1 MNNFQ
6 HATKSEVLD
15 NTSLDTSSAT
25 GVVSPE
31 VEEFDNISLDADAL
45 TNDMLNDSMLG
56 EDTAGRPASNT
67 FTFNRGNLDQYEFDA
82 DDFDMDA
89 LNEGDVAVDASASVP
104 GEMLDDEALDDAS
117 DDLYAADSADLSDT
131 DLSDA
136 DLSDADILEEEIL
149 EGDDAIDEV
158 GDDTFDTVGE
168 VMEVEV
174 IDSEEQDRSYEVY
187 QEGSLTYFRYYL
199 DDEEDGGFYEQD
211 GPVSPRPF
219 LSAGA
224 MGVGVLAATF
234 GVGLLVA
241 EGTNRRAQDAAK
253 GTVADA
259 STQQQPIGSKRIKT
273 EAKGD
278 PASPESLKP
287 VWSAADKALGKSVT
301 AKSSNTGLLA
311 ATKAEDKVSLAAAKI
326 AGGGTAI
333 AAASTATPASAST
346 WNSSA
351 AATPY
356 IPPAMAVTPVVTPNY
371 EVVTASTLPA
381 VPLPKLSAVPSQS
394 LSSYSAI
401 TEEQRRLTQRMEALR
416 NANNP
421 DYSSAQDALQATSTL
436 NTTTTPAAWRPDIEA
451 RTYVTDPIRSD
462 SAALV
467 TPVEGAYNDIEPL
480 NTAPSVLSEPT
491 NSELANE
498 DVAVA
503 PLETNLLAAPPNSQS
518 EEARQRAELQKQLM
532 NQAIAQPV
540 TGLLVVPVSTT
551 PSTPEVTPL
560 TTTPSGLNGTTQL
573 ESGAT
578 QLDVIEAGTVLESS
592 IELEPIPAE
601 FDEADPLLEAQ
612 VPTDALTTRAIPTA
626 QDITAMQVEQVGV
639 QFDEENIV
647 DSLQEL
653 LTLAQK
659 PQVLLQPLTMTAAQ
673 EVLQSTQELEEQF
686 RVLTLNSADYNQLW
700 RMTARSSERLLA
712 PAHGFV
718 DYQRNVIAVMEGNS
732 LATTVERSSVRQ
744 LAQAL
749 TPATGELGQN

>member
-15 NTSLDTSSAT
+15 STSLESSSAT
-25 GVVSPE
+25 GVASPE
-31 VEEFDNISLDADAL
+31 TEEFDNISLDADAL
-45 TNDMLNDSMLG
+45 NNSMLNDSMLG
-56 EDTAGRPASNT
+56 ADTTDRPASNT
-67 FTFNRGNLDQYEFDA
+67 FTFNHGNLEQYEFDA

-89 LNEGDVAVDASASVP
+89 LDEDDVAIGASDSVS
-104 GEMLDDEALDDAS
+104 GSTLDDEVSGDVS
-117 DDLYAADSADLSDT
+117 DDIY
-131 DLSDA
+131 DA
-136 DLSDADILEEEIL
+136 DLSDMPLTDADILEGEMP
-149 EGDDAIDEV
+149 GDNDVIDDE
-158 GDDTFDTVGE
+158 TFDTIGE

-199 DDEEDGGFYEQD
+199 DDEEDGGFYEPD

-241 EGTNRRAQDAAK
+241 EGTNRRAQEATK

-287 VWSAADKALGKSVT
+287 VWSAADKAIGKSIT
-301 AKSSNTGLLA
+301 AKSSNSGLLA
-311 ATKAEDKVSLAAAKI
+311 ASKPEDKVSLAAAKL

-333 AAASTATPASAST
+333 AAASSAAPSST

-356 IPPAMAVTPVVTPNY
+356 VPPAMAVTPIVTPNY
-371 EVVTASTLPA
+371 EVVSASALPA
-381 VPLPKLSAVPSQS
+381 VPLPKLSAVPTQS

-421 DYSSAQDALQATSTL
+421 DYTSAQTALQTVPTL
-436 NTTTTPAAWRPDIEA
+436 NTSTTTPAAWRPDGDA
-451 RTYVTDPIRSD
+451 RTYVTDAIRSD

-467 TPVEGAYNDIEPL
+467 TPVDGAYSSY
-480 NTAPSVLSEPT
+480 TAPSNEASSVLPEPST
-491 NSELANE
+491 VGLENE
-498 DVAVA
+498 DVAIA
-503 PLETNLLAAPPNSQS
+503 PTQPNLLEAPPNSQS
-518 EEARQRAELQKQLM
+518 EAARQRAELQKQLM

-551 PSTPEVTPL
+551 PGAPEVTPL
-560 TTTPSGLNGTTQL
+560 SNFDGTTL
-573 ESGAT
+573 VEPGVTESGVT
-578 QLDVIEAGTVLESS
+578 ESGVTESGVTESGTILESS
-592 IELEPIPAE
+592 IELEPIPV
-601 FDEADPLLEAQ
+601 DVNEADPLLEAQ
-612 VPTDALTTRAIPTA
+612 VPAGTLMSRAIPTA
-626 QDITAMQVEQVGV
+626 QDITAMNVEQVSV
-639 QFDEENIV
+639 QFEEENIV
-647 DSLQEL
+647 ESLQEL

-673 EVLQSTQELEEQF
+673 EVLQSTQELEQF
-686 RVLTLNSADYNQLW
+686 RVLRLASADYNQLW

-718 DYQRNVIAVMEGNS
+718 DYQRNVIAVMEGNA
-732 LATTVERSSVRQ
+732 LNAALERDGVRQ

-749 TPATGELGQN
+749 TPAAGELGQN